1 MLLLQL
7 SKLLLQSLL
16 AVFLGLCVSLAM
28 IFPAEEEEKEEEEEE
43 EEDEVSFR
51 HVTYQ
56 SLREGRWTS
65 QGGVRISS
73 ASRVTCPSQ

>member
-28 IFPAEEEEKEEEEEE
+28 IFPAEEEEEEEEE